1 MCPNC
6 ATVLV
11 LNDLESGGERIST
24 ILFNVFD
31 AIPDRDSRT
40 DGQNDC
46 DRIFCAK
53 RGIPLQKNGKCP
65 FIRMS
70 VRLSSVRLFAR
81 LKRA

>member
-1 MCPNC
+1 LCPNC

-53 RGIPLQKNGKCP
+53 RGIPLQKTGNVLLYVCP
-65 FIRMS
+65 S
-70 VRLSSVRLFAR
+70 VCRLYVCSLD
-81 LKRA
+81 